1 MWVSHFGTHCIWY
14 ITQSPWSWNQ
24 SGVSSAKARLMF
36 DLSPFGGSLVTLTL
50 FCRTDTGNDLA
61 GIELRYSR
69 KPECTSSGF
78 SAMDLTIS
86 SIDNIHDAARWQFY
100 IKTSRKRHSLTA
112 VVDVKLKLPSLIYA
126 LQYRLTSRKP
136 LWSDVVPVDIL
147 SQWRDDWSSATVV
160 NCDLVQ
166 DPTIRLLGFSLPW
179 KQWCTLDHF
188 RTSQGHCGACCKLW
202 GLADSD
208 LCTCGPTHTVS
219 HIVESCPLTKLDGGL
234 LLLLLVC
241 VSWTIIG
248 QQWNSVFIRRL

>member
-136 LWSDVVPVDIL
+136 LWSDMVPVDRHPFSMAQWLEFGYCGQLWL
-147 SQWRDDWSSATVV
+147 SPGPYYPSSGIQSAMETVV
-160 NCDLVQ
+160 YSKSLQNKPRTLR
-166 DPTIRLLGFSLPW
+166 RLLQAL
-179 KQWCTLDHF
+179 
-188 RTSQGHCGACCKLW
+188 
-202 GLADSD
+202 
-208 LCTCGPTHTVS
+208 GP
-219 HIVESCPLTKLDGGL
+219 
-234 LLLLLVC
+234 
-241 VSWTIIG
+241 SW
-248 QQWNSVFIRRL
+248 